1 MKRKEMKN
9 KHRRISRKK
18 SHYHYFKN
26 WMISFFPPTK
36 MSSYDISMKYW
47 GALLILL
54 QRTSFLMQ
62 SHCICWL
69 LCLGYTIID
78 IWNGWPIMIKF
89 LDLFLSLQ
97 SFLLFNPILSRMN
110 VLFSNLLFFIVG
122 SVRSPF
128 VSTAISY
135 EIPFILMAPPYF
147 WWTNIHMEQESW
159 KKSRYH
165 FLQMI
170 W

>member
-1 MKRKEMKN
+1 
-9 KHRRISRKK
+9 
-18 SHYHYFKN
+18 
-26 WMISFFPPTK
+26 
-36 MSSYDISMKYW
+36 
-47 GALLILL
+47 
-54 QRTSFLMQ
+54 
-62 SHCICWL
+62 
-69 LCLGYTIID
+69 
-78 IWNGWPIMIKF
+78 
-89 LDLFLSLQ
+89 
-97 SFLLFNPILSRMN
+97 MN